1 MPRCVHGAIR
11 TRQRRRLAPPADEQ
25 PMYQRVLYG
34 FVAITT
40 FLCFVVLDAYL
51 AVSWPSGAPLSELVV
66 RGTFIPL
73 LFAGLVLAAGLEMV
87 RLMRAAG
94 LHPHAIIGLAMSLI
108 LVLSPWL
115 CAARLLGSSPSDV
128 EGIRWQLI
136 WLVLLVIAV
145 AVAQLW
151 RGVTSG
157 AIADVGATWMI
168 AVYLGLFPSFAVQ
181 LRCNGDIP
189 GEAAAWL
196 VLSFLLVTKASDIG
210 AYLIGSAL
218 GRHKLAPAISPGKSV
233 EGAVGAVLASA
244 IVAVILYKLYFIASV
259 TLPYDS
265 DYLIRLERL
274 DRVTRVFRSLELWQ
288 AIVFGVLM
296 SISGQLGDLLESGF
310 KRAVGRKDSAAVLPG
325 FGGVLDLIDSPV
337 IAAPVAW
344 FVLTVWWD
352 VV

>member
-1 MPRCVHGAIR
+1 
-11 TRQRRRLAPPADEQ
+11 
-25 PMYQRVLYG
+25 MYQRVLYG
-34 FVAITT
+34 FVAIIT
-40 FLCFVVLDAYL
+40 LVCFVVLDAYL
-51 AVSWPSGAPLSELVV
+51 AISWPLGAPLGELVV

-94 LHPHAIIGLAMSLI
+94 LRPHVLIGLATSLI

-136 WLVLLVIAV
+136 WLVLLLIAV
-145 AVAQLW
+145 AVAQLR

-157 AIADVGATWMI
+157 AIADVGATWTI
-168 AVYLGLFPSFAVQ
+168 ALYLGLFPSFAVQ

-196 VLSFLLVTKASDIG
+196 VLFFLLVTKASDVG

-233 EGAVGAVLASA
+233 EGAVGGVLASVV
-244 IVAVILYKLYFIASV
+244 VAVVLYRLYFVASAL
-259 TLPYDS
+259 LPYDS
-265 DYLIRLERL
+265 DYLIGL
-274 DRVTRVFRSLELWQ
+274 DDVTRVFRSLELWQ
-288 AIVFGVLM
+288 AIVFGILM
-296 SISGQLGDLLESGF
+296 SISGQMGDLLESGF

-337 IAAPVAW
+337 MAAPVAW
-344 FVLTVWWD
+344 SVLTVWWD